1 MPPGIPLFRRI
12 SSSIRHRVAK
22 SVEDNPD
29 GVLAKYLWLWQSLG
43 KRGGRSLIPRPLRF
57 FFAASLDLISL
68 VGWYVR
74 TRIRRVARSIGSKEA
89 IMMIYRTNLVAALTI
104 MVGVAI
110 GGGLTLSFLFF
121 SPDEVPAPDP
131 VVVSTPS
138 VEAATPVAVQRGV
151 VTGRITDEQTGDGLF
166 QDNCISCHTSAGRW
180 FEQRWLGE
188 MDNWVVSA
196 GSPVLPGE

>member
-1 MPPGIPLFRRI
+1 
-12 SSSIRHRVAK
+12 
-22 SVEDNPD
+22 
-29 GVLAKYLWLWQSLG
+29 
-43 KRGGRSLIPRPLRF
+43 
-57 FFAASLDLISL
+57 
-68 VGWYVR
+68 
-74 TRIRRVARSIGSKEA
+74 
-89 IMMIYRTNLVAALTI
+89 MMIYRTNLVAAVTI

-131 VVVSTPS
+131 VVVATPS
-138 VEAATPVAVQRGV
+138 VEAATPVAFRRGV

-166 QDNCISCHTSAGRW
+166 QDNCVSCHTSAGRW
-180 FEQRWLGE
+180 FEQRWLRE